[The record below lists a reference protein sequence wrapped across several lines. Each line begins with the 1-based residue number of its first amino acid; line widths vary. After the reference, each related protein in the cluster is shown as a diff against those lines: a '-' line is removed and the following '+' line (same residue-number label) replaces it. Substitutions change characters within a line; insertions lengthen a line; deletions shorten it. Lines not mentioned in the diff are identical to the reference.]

1 MIYTNWERIFPQKNQ
16 QANPTT
22 LMGPL
27 NNVDLWYSRLG
38 HINKHRLQW
47 LYKMV
52 YVICPFDENNLKF
65 CSSFS

>member
-1 MIYTNWERIFPQKNQ
+1 
-16 QANPTT
+16 
-22 LMGPL
+22 MGPL

-65 CSSFS
+65 CSSVS